1 MRGMIRDCMNELID
15 RKIIY
20 VFAVITLVGLVGTI
34 GSLLL
39 EIQIQGRSFG
49 ADDMNRAF
57 GNPMLHGYNTY
68 MYLLV
73 FLSVMA
79 TAGLIPGML
88 ARGRADYY
96 LSKPVSRTWILLN
109 KVFSIWVVYSGIMV
123 ATFLVNYIISAALY
137 GTFSLAILYIIA
149 INLLAFMIWL
159 SVTAFAGVLTGS
171 SAFTIMAAFVVWM
184 AQKIL
189 AYHDFPKQFIDSKV
203 AIYVIDA
210 LYYIFPK
217 TGEISDLTGELATSG
232 SASWMPLYS
241 SLIFAAVLMFI
252 TIAIFRRKD
261 Y

>member
-1 MRGMIRDCMNELID
+1 MRGMIRDCMNELFD
-15 RKIIY
+15 RKTIY
-20 VFAVITLVGLVGTI
+20 VFAVIALIGVVGTI

-39 EIQIQGRSFG
+39 DIRIMGRSFG

-57 GNPMLHGYNTY
+57 GNPMLHGYNAY
-68 MYLLV
+68 MYVLV

-96 LSKPVSRTWILLN
+96 LSKPVSRTWMLLN
-109 KVFSIWVVYSGIMV
+109 KVFSIWVVYSGIMIV
-123 ATFLVNYIISAALY
+123 TFLVNYILSAALY
-137 GTFSLAILYIIA
+137 GAFSFTIFYIIA
-149 INLLAFMIWL
+149 INLLAFLIWL

-171 SAFTIMAAFVVWM
+171 SAFTIMTAFAVWM

-189 AYHDFPKQFIDSKV
+189 TYHDFPKQFIDSKV
-203 AIYVIDA
+203 VIYVIDA

-217 TGEISDLTGELATSG
+217 TGEISSLTDELATGG

-252 TIAIFRRKD
+252 TIAIFRRKN